1 MRISDW
7 SSDVCSSDLAVET
20 TGFAE
25 RLSADE
31 HGGAASPSGGK
42 FRLARREGTAS
53 RWFAYNPQR
62 KSQFT
67 EKTMPRG
74 LLENE
79 LMTMVNLENPGVTSP
94 EKTKRKTIGWGKR

>member
-31 HGGAASPSGGK
+31 RGGAASPSGGK

-53 RWFAYNPQR
+53 RWFAYNPHRQ
-62 KSQFT
+62 SQSAD
-67 EKTMPRG
+67 KTMPLG
-74 LLENE
+74 FLENE
-79 LMTMVNLENPGVTSP
+79 LMARFNIDQDRKSTSLNSSH
-94 EKTKRKTIGWGKR
+94 